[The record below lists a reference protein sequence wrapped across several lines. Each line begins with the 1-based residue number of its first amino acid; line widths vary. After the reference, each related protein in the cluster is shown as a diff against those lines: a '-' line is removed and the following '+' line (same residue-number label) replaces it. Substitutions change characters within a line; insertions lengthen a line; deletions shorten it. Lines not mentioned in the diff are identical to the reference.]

1 MVEELNVREPSS
13 RTSRRRWVGALVAAA
28 AACGVFLAAPG
39 DAHAQTAETNPVTSP
54 GKGIVGGAL
63 LGAEVVMIPMG
74 AAGLKPWWP
83 YLVFGAVGA
92 AGGAVGGWAVEQNVE
107 EAEPALYMLAG
118 GLALIIPAVVLTLN
132 ATTKQ
137 DYEDTQDPSA
147 LTTTP
152 SDGQTPPG
160 EAVPGQAPPGGT
172 TTTTIQPTSDAR
184 RVRKVRPAPRPPT
197 TLLELASNEVRIGV
211 PAIQVRNM
219 YSQDELARFGLEQQ
233 TEVQVPVVGV
243 SF

>member
-1 MVEELNVREPSS
+1 MVADPTE
-13 RTSRRRWVGALVAAA
+13 AAA
-28 AACGVFLAAPG
+28 QEATGPNEVTP
-39 DAHAQTAETNPVTSP
+39 TA
-54 GKGIVGGAL
+54 KGIIGGAL

-107 EAEPALYMLAG
+107 PSEPALYMLAG
-118 GLALIIPAVVLTLN
+118 GLALIIPTVVLTLN
-132 ATTKQ
+132 ATTY
-137 DYEDTQDPSA
+137 DEFEESSDPST

-152 SDGQTPPG
+152 EPDTGAPAAPPPG
-160 EAVPGQAPPGGT
+160 ESTV
-172 TTTTIQPTSDAR
+172 TIEQPTSEAPR
-184 RVRKVRPAPRPPT
+184 RVRKRRPAAPPPS
-197 TLLELASNEVRIGV
+197 TLFDLAWSEVRIGV

-219 YSQDELARFGLEQQ
+219 YSQEEIAKYGVEQQ
-233 TEVQVPVVGV
+233 TEVRVPVVGV